1 MGPFAV
7 GGIVF
12 ASLFGGAILGMT
24 PSAALPAHHLSSDSK
39 DAIQLATAI
48 VATLSAL
55 AGAIALIFGFFSID
69 WR

>member
-24 PSAALPAHHLSSDSK
+24 LGAACRH
-39 DAIQLATAI
+39 II
-48 VATLSAL
+48 
-55 AGAIALIFGFFSID
+55 
-69 WR
+69 